1 MAINYKTNST
11 PFEEVFIPRSYTFL
25 DREYIPAAFNTNLF
39 SAGDSSYQCLGYT
52 VTIGQST
59 KSYAQVGSLSNWIN
73 VSGGTNVLAVK
84 YNNELWAWGRNDGG
98 QIGDGTVTHRSLPVQ
113 IGSLTDWSTVSVG
126 SAGTSYAIKTDGS
139 LWAWGKGNLGSLG
152 DSTLIHKSSP
162 VQIGSLTN
170 WTEVKAGV
178 YHAIAVKSDNSLWAW
193 GEALNGALGDGTV
206 VNKSSPVQIGI
217 LTNWAKI
224 YAGPYIS
231 GAIKTD
237 GTIWGWGSNTRGSV
251 GDNTVVHKSSPV
263 QVGALTNWKS
273 AAKSGNGTHAIK
285 TDGTLWGWGNNTN
298 GEIGDGTVVHKSS
311 PVQVGSLSNWKILSR
326 SSGSDV
332 AATVTSIT
340 TDGYL
345 WSWGNNNG
353 GPLGQNDFVHRSSP
367 TQVGSLNTWKS
378 LAEPHPFQVTIAMS
392 SGAAY

>member
-1 MAINYKTNST
+1 MAINYSVNST
-11 PFEEVFIPRSYTFL
+11 PFEGIFIPRSYTFL

-39 SAGDSSYQCLGYT
+39 SAGDPSFLCLGYT
-52 VTIGQST
+52 RTIGQST
-59 KSYAQVGSLSNWIN
+59 TSYAQVGSLSNWIN
-73 VSGGTNVLAVK
+73 VSGGAHVLAVK
-84 YNNELWAWGRNDGG
+84 DNNELWAWG
-98 QIGDGTVTHRSLPVQ
+98 
-113 IGSLTDWSTVSVG
+113 
-126 SAGTSYAIKTDGS
+126 
-139 LWAWGKGNLGSLG
+139 KGHLGSLG

-178 YHAIAVKSDNSLWAW
+178 FHAIAVKNDNSLWAW

-217 LTNWAKI
+217 LRNWAKI
-224 YAGPYIS
+224 YAGAYIS

-237 GTIWGWGSNTRGSV
+237 GTIWGWGSNTRGSI
-251 GDNTVVHKSSPV
+251 GDSTVVHKSSPV

-326 SSGSDV
+326 SGGSDI

-345 WSWGNNNG
+345 WSWGYNLG
-353 GPLGQNDFVHRSSP
+353 GPLAQSDSVHRSSP

-378 LAEPHPFQVTIAMS
+378 LAEPHPYQVTIAMS